1 MVDFEFNLEKSLL
14 AFAFKFKF
22 FHCFL
27 EEVIDNKNLS
37 LSNLFAKLLQKCQ
50 ISQKLHLFLED
61 SNLNILRPEYP

>member
-27 EEVIDNKNLS
+27 AKVIDNKNLS
-37 LSNLFAKLLQKCQ
+37 LSNLFAKLLQKGR
-50 ISQKLHLFLED
+50 ISQKSH
-61 SNLNILRPEYP
+61 